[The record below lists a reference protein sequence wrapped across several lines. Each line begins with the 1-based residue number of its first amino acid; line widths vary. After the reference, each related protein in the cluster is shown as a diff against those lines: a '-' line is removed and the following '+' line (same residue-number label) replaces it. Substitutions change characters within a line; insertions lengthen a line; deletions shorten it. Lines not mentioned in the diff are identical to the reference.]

1 MDYFPCSPLRD
12 GDFFTSGRYNCT
24 IDRIPE
30 SNSWIVKVVDAQ
42 SGGIVFKTT
51 PVTSKFEAY
60 QLAIDWLDH
69 LHTDPLLESVLARH
83 DVIVEADAGVLH
95 VTPVAAMADVA

>member
-1 MDYFPCSPLRD
+1 MARNLPSPFYD
-12 GDFFTSGRYNCT
+12 GYTFTRGRFDCT
-24 IDRIPE
+24 FRKIPE

-42 SGGIVFKTT
+42 SGGIVFETT

-95 VTPVAAMADVA
+95 VAPAAAMANIE

>member
-1 MDYFPCSPLRD
+1 MARNLPSPFYD
-12 GDFFTSGRYNCT
+12 GYTFTRGRFDGT
-24 IDRIPE
+24 FRKIPE
-30 SNSWIVKVVDAQ
+30 SNSWIVEVVDAQ
-42 SGGIVFKTT
+42 SGGIVFQTT

-83 DVIVEADAGVLH
+83 DVIVEADANVLH
-95 VTPVAAMADVA
+95 VTRAAAMAEVA